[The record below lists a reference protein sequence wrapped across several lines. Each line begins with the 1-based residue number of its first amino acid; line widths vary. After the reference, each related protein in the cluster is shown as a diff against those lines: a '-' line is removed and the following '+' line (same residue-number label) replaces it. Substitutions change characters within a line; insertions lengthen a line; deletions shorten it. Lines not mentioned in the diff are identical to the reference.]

1 MFGWSSS
8 SSGSGGG
15 GGGGGSSNLTLQ
27 QTGFFRSR
35 TNTFCTATDQHYIHS
50 SSTGTGSGSPMTAA
64 GDMPCGYRSYSCDPS
79 HYFSPMFK
87 FSTAGMV
94 AGDVTSATLTLTIA
108 AVNSSYAPDNFVLAC
123 GRPRDDINYGTIP
136 NATSFSNTGGGFLTD
151 HSFAPYAHWSTT
163 AATNADYDLGYH
175 DRYDLSGV
183 TWSVGQT
190 ITLDVTAMVR
200 SYFLNPSRVNNT
212 ELCFYIPVDR
222 LPSYF
227 KSGSN
232 GQPGTSSWST
242 TAANHLILAGENHS
256 SPPTLSVAH
265 SPETRSRIAVSS
277 DNDSIGHHKA
287 SLNNQLPAM
296 TSSFTN
302 ISGKDTYS
310 YGGLSTEN
318 FFKNY
323 RRRIGS
329 YGSNYTYYNGY
340 LNFPIANEVQ
350 QGDTLKGAYLSFFTR
365 TNSRA
370 NYNNEYKH
378 FLFGD
383 KSGTVA
389 KPTSFTDNFAK
400 TATTASAELKGQGS
414 VSGRQKY
421 HSIMDVTAVV
431 QEIISDSSWDGNA
444 LQFLSR
450 PEVVNGYIKYSTN
463 KQIAYIYRLTTTG
476 ASQAQSELFTP
487 ILSLHK

>member
-1 MFGWSSS
+1 
-8 SSGSGGG
+8 
-15 GGGGGSSNLTLQ
+15 
-27 QTGFFRSR
+27 
-35 TNTFCTATDQHYIHS
+35 
-50 SSTGTGSGSPMTAA
+50 MTAA
-64 GDMPCGYRSYSCDPS
+64 GDMPLGYAIYSCDPS

-108 AVNSSYAPDNFVLAC
+108 SVNSTYVPDNLVLAC
-123 GRPRDDINYGTIP
+123 GRPRDDTNYGTIP
-136 NATSFSNTGGGFLTD
+136 NATSLANTGGGFLTD

-163 AATNADYDLGYH
+163 AATNADYDLGHH

-183 TWSVGQT
+183 NWSVGET

-212 ELCFYIPVDR
+212 ELCFYVPLNR
-222 LPSYF
+222 WLSYF

-232 GQPGTSSWST
+232 GQPTTSSSWST

-256 SPPTLSVAH
+256 SPPALSVTH
-265 SPETRSRIAVSS
+265 SPETRSRIVITS

-287 SLNNQLPAM
+287 SLQSSSPTL

-302 ISGKDTYS
+302 ISGKDTFS
-310 YGGLSTEN
+310 YPSHPSTQN
-318 FFKNY
+318 FFKDS
-323 RRRIGS
+323 RGRIGS
-329 YGSNYTYYNGY
+329 YGSNYMYYNGY

-350 QGDTLKGAYLSFFTR
+350 QGDTLKGAFLSYNDPTSGR
-365 TNSRA
+365 S
-370 NYNNEYKH
+370 NYNNQYKH
-378 FLFGD
+378 FLVGD

-400 TATTASAELKGQGS
+400 TVTTASAEIKGTGPAFSGLK
-414 VSGRQKY
+414 KY
-421 HSIMDVTAVV
+421 HSILDLTAVV
-431 QEIISDSSWDGNA
+431 QEIISDSSWDGNS

-450 PEVVNGYIKYSTN
+450 PEVLANGTIQYSTN
-463 KQIAYIYRLTTTG
+463 KQIAYRYRLTSTG
-476 ASQAQSELFTP
+476 ASLANSEFFGP